1 MKKLNFIKEICL
13 ILLILIVSFMS
24 CNKSDS
30 KNQPSKANRYN
41 SLLVSVDKYLQSY
54 IDSGFA
60 GVALIADKDGI
71 IFHKAYNGKGDN
83 IDTSTAFGI
92 ASNAKCFTS
101 TAIMQL
107 HEQGKL
113 SVNDPITKFFDNVP
127 SDKKSITIRHLL
139 THTSG
144 LDECN
149 CVDGETDS
157 LKIING
163 ILHSKLIGTID
174 DKWIYR
180 NENYLLLDY
189 IVEKVSKMTYRD
201 YVQQYILDVARM
213 NHTGQSGQ
221 EKEKSVTIAPIE
233 MDSLKKQ
240 PLYAKLYNNG
250 VLKPNLASHHIGA
263 YFSTSSDI
271 YKWTLAERHNK
282 LIADSTLILSLQP
295 QTSGLIRNKD
305 TALYYGYGWIYTM
318 VKDKRINIF
327 KAGREDWMWNSRI
340 YMLENGV
347 TIIVWSRDKSG
358 PDYDAMAT
366 VLTDELVKKFQKLK

>member
-1 MKKLNFIKEICL
+1 MKQKLL
-13 ILLILIVSFMS
+13 LPILLVAFTACQQNPKSNQSVNSKSSI
-24 CNKSDS
+24 SDS
-30 KNQPSKANRYN
+30 LLSKVDSYLN
-41 SLLVSVDKYLQSY
+41 SYV
-54 IDSGFA
+54 DSGFA
-60 GVALIADKDGI
+60 GVALIADSNGI
-71 IFHKAYNGKGDN
+71 VFHKAYNGKGDN

-113 SVNDPITKFFDNVP
+113 SVNDPIAKFFDNVP
-127 SDKKSITIRHLL
+127 MDKKSITIRHLL

-149 CVDGETDS
+149 CVDGETDG

-163 ILHSKLIGTID
+163 ILHSKMIGTVGG
-174 DKWIYR
+174 KWIYR

-201 YVQQYILDVARM
+201 YVQQYILDVADM
-213 NHTGQSGQ
+213 YHTGQSGQ
-221 EKEKSVTIAPIE
+221 ENEKSVTVAPIE
-233 MDSLKKQ
+233 LDSLKKQ
-240 PLYAKLYNNG
+240 PLYNKLYSNG
-250 VLKPNLASHHIGA
+250 VLKPNLASHHVGA
-263 YFSTSSDI
+263 YFSTSGDI
-271 YKWTLAERHNK
+271 YKWTLAERNHK
-282 LIADSTLILSLQP
+282 LISDSTFAISLQP
-295 QTSGLIRNKD
+295 QTSGLIRDKD

-318 VKDKRINIF
+318 AKDKRINIF

-347 TIIVWSRDKSG
+347 TIIVWSKDKSG
-358 PDYDAMAT
+358 PDNDAMAT
-366 VLTDELVKKFQKLK
+366 VLTGELVNIFQKLQ